1 MKLRRW
7 LILSFCVNLL
17 LVGVAVRAAK
27 SDRPPAGSAPAIYQI
42 TNRGMRARP
51 ETAPA
56 QSTVVEVPAP
66 FDWRQIESADYRQ
79 YVENLRTI
87 GCPEATIR
95 DIIVADVNELF
106 AGRIKALVDG
116 VTGRFW
122 NLMLNEEE
130 MKNLVEEKLK
140 ELNAFA
146 DERKE
151 IFEAVLGQKDLASQ
165 MREEENRADR
175 RADWK
180 QALDFLP
187 ADKAA
192 KIVELKDRFQI
203 ARVELSQA
211 SDQRDQK
218 RKELDAEEELQIQSL
233 LSPEEFDEYKLRTSP
248 AADLRSQLADFD
260 ATEEELR
267 AIVRLKTNRQD
278 DGQTKQLLGAERF
291 AAYQRAS
298 DDAYQQAL
306 RITDRFELPAETAV
320 QVYQMRKEAEAQADI
335 IRKDATRPA
344 GERQAILKAMQAE
357 TEKSIAAVLD
367 SKAFAA
373 YQKYGDGWLS
383 RLADG
388 VR

>member
-1 MKLRRW
+1 MKLRPW
-7 LILSFCVNLL
+7 LMLSFSLNLL
-17 LVGVAVRAAK
+17 LAGVAVRAAK
-27 SDRPPAGSAPAIYQI
+27 SDRPPAGSAPAFYQI

-56 QSTVVEVPAP
+56 QSMVVEVLAP
-66 FDWRQIESADYRQ
+66 FDWRQVESADYRQ

-95 DIIVADVNELF
+95 NIIVADVNELF

-140 ELNAFA
+140 ELNTFA

-151 IFEAVLGQKDLASQ
+151 IFEAVLGQKDPASQ

-175 RADWK
+175 RAGWK

-192 KIVELKDRFQI
+192 QIVELKDRFQI
-203 ARVELSQA
+203 ARVELA
-211 SDQRDQK
+211 RVPDQRDQK

-267 AIVRLKTNRQD
+267 AIVRLKTNQPD
-278 DGQTKQLLGAERF
+278 DGHIRQLLGAERF

-306 RITDRFELPAETAV
+306 RIADRFELPVESAV

-344 GERQAILKAMQAE
+344 GERQAILKALQAE
-357 TEKSIAAVLD
+357 TEKSIAVVFD

-383 RLADG
+383 HFADDA
-388 VR
+388 R